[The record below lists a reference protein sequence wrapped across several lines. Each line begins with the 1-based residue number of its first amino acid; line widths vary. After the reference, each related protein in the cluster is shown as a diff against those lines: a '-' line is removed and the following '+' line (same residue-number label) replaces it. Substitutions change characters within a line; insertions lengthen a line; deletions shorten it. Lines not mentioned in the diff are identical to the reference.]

1 MAASSHYEIEFRVKG
16 DGTVTAKVD
25 GLMNKFMS
33 LSNAIEKVNRDI
45 IDNGK
50 TLTGT
55 VRFYDQQIAKMESV
69 RDATQNTTEGYKEA
83 TAAIDKLK
91 TAKAKLVDQ
100 IKKIEEPM
108 AGTLAAFNR
117 ELNVL
122 NEQQQTLAR
131 SSRSWQ
137 KYQKDIDQVK
147 GKINE
152 LTGVTKVLEGTVS
165 YYDEQIA
172 KSEKLR
178 NATAKT
184 SEAYREQTA
193 EINRLKA
200 AKAELSGSIKEIVQP
215 MEGTLAAYRNEIKVL
230 RDEQQQVAKNNTTWQ
245 EYEDRILKVKN
256 KVNDLTGATKMS
268 VKPNQD
274 LVSNAGLA
282 GATLTE
288 FSRTISDLPYGIQG
302 VANNLGQLSTLF
314 ITFASK
320 SGGFKNAIAGLVTQL
335 TGPLG
340 WILAIQGA
348 ITALEFF
355 SKAQD
360 KAKRSSNELEI
371 QITNTTTVIK
381 DQEKA
386 LQDKANKEKGVQIAA
401 QLSLVA
407 ARNFLKTAKEGMDEF
422 TDEGIAKAESALL
435 GISNMLK
442 GAGVENAKLLAD
454 ETIGVQQRIE
464 IGNILINQA
473 NKRREIA
480 DAEKAIFLA
489 SAEIT
494 NIQRKEAKESDIVEL
509 AKLKQQKKD
518 QQDIVSLSESAIV
531 RLNTEYRALDRSLA
545 TLSNAVILQ
554 PDKEAESANDIST
567 IIRDLQDELATIN
580 KDAFDAQR
588 IEVQQ
593 EYRDTLERIEKEKL
607 SVKEAEEARALA
619 AELRKQKIDKINEEQ
634 TEYELDLTEKNEREM
649 SSLKDK
655 TSRDAVSLIEKE
667 TSKRINSE
675 KKAALEN
682 IKDKKLLQAEFN
694 RIDQENIRNQ
704 IEVVQATVAA
714 GIIGAEVGSEVIEK
728 LNSKLMSLGL
738 ASADSAGKPEEFDPK
753 KALSAAREVFNAG
766 IEAAQAALDA
776 ELSIEEAKT
785 AKLNNELRK
794 RLDNENLSV
803 EQRKQINEQIT
814 KNEEE
819 LQRKR
824 DKIAEKS
831 FKLQKTLSIANTLIS
846 TYEMAVSAY
855 NALAKIPIVGPA
867 LGSAAAAAATL
878 FGLKQVDAISR
889 QQFVPSAA
897 GGRGDA
903 GGSAVPIQAP
913 DFNVVGQ
920 SQTSQLAAL
929 VQGQLDKPVKTYV
942 VASDVTTA
950 QELERNRISA
960 ATI

>member
-1 MAASSHYEIEFRVKG
+1 MATSHYEIEFNVKG
-16 DGTVTAKVD
+16 DGTVTAKVE
-25 GLMNKFMS
+25 GLMSQFRS
-33 LSNAIEKVNRDI
+33 LSNAIEKVNQDI
-45 IDNGK
+45 RDNGK

-55 VRFYDQQIAKMESV
+55 VRFYDQQIARMESL
-69 RDATQNTTEGYKEA
+69 RDATQNTTAGYKEA
-83 TAAIDKLK
+83 TEAIDKLK
-91 TAKAKLVDQ
+91 TAKAKLTDQ
-100 IKKIEEPM
+100 IKKIQEPM
-108 AGTLAAFNR
+108 EGTLAAFNK
-117 ELNVL
+117 ELKVL
-122 NEQQQTLAR
+122 NEQQQTLAK
-131 SSRSWQ
+131 SSKQWQ
-137 KYQKDIDQVK
+137 RYQKDIDQVK

-165 YYDEQIA
+165 YYDEQIS
-172 KSEKLR
+172 KTEKLR

-184 SEAYREQTA
+184 SEVYKQLTA
-193 EINRLKA
+193 EVDRLKI
-200 AKAELSGSIKEIVQP
+200 AKAELTGSIKEVVQP

-256 KVNDLTGATKMS
+256 KVNELTGATKMS

-360 KAKRSSNELEI
+360 KAKRASKELEI
-371 QITNTTTVIK
+371 QIVDTTSVIK

-386 LQDKANKEKGVQIAA
+386 LQDKANKEKGTQIAA
-401 QLSLVA
+401 QLSLIA
-407 ARNFLKTAKEGMDEF
+407 ARNFLKTAKEGMEEF
-422 TDEGIAKAESALL
+422 TDEGITKAESALL
-435 GISNMLK
+435 GISNILK
-442 GAGVENAKLLAD
+442 NAGVENAKLLAD
-454 ETIGVQQRIE
+454 ETVGIQQRIQ
-464 IGNILINQA
+464 IGNILIDQA

-494 NIQRKEAKESDIVEL
+494 NIQRKQATESDLVEL

-531 RLNTEYRALDRSLA
+531 RLNTQYRELDRSLA
-545 TLSNAVILQ
+545 VLSSSVILQ
-554 PDKEAESANDIST
+554 PDKESENANEVSKIL
-567 IIRDLQDELATIN
+567 RDLNDELSILRSN
-580 KDAFDAQR
+580 RFDAERLSAKNELRDR
-588 IEVQQ
+588 IEDIEEIAKQ
-593 EYRDTLERIEKEKL
+593 ENWSKEQVTEAKLKAEEIYTEKWKQIKVEESEFWLDLTKKDQEEATKDKLEASKKQLVDLKQSTNTEVLARKSALSASISDKKAYEKESRAIEKESITQLIKRIQLGIL
-607 SVKEAEEARALA
+607 SGKIIA
-619 AELRKQKIDKINEEQ
+619 AEGLAEIQKLQEEILKIDVSGKI
-634 TEYELDLTEKNEREM
+634 
-649 SSLKDK
+649 K
-655 TSRDAVSLIEKE
+655 TD
-667 TSKRINSE
+667 
-675 KKAALEN
+675 
-682 IKDKKLLQAEFN
+682 D
-694 RIDQENIRNQ
+694 
-704 IEVVQATVAA
+704 
-714 GIIGAEVGSEVIEK
+714 G
-728 LNSKLMSLGL
+728 
-738 ASADSAGKPEEFDPK
+738 EFDPK
-753 KALSAAREVFNAG
+753 KALDAAKEVFNAG

-785 AKLNNELRK
+785 AKVNNELRK
-794 RLDNENLSV
+794 RLDNENLSA
-803 EQRKQINEQIT
+803 EQKQKINDQIA

-819 LQRKR
+819 LQKKR
-824 DKIAEKS
+824 DKIAEKQ
-831 FKLQKTLSIANTLIS
+831 FKIQKALSIANTLVN
-846 TYEMAVSAY
+846 TGEAAMKAY
-855 NALAKIPIVGPA
+855 KAFAEIPPLAI
-867 LGSAAAAAATL
+867 AAAAAATA
-878 FGLKQVDAISR
+878 FGLAQVNAISK
-889 QQFVPSAA
+889 QQFVPSSI
-897 GGRGDA
+897 GGRSSS
-903 GGSAVPIQAP
+903 GSISTPAVQAP
-913 DFNVVGQ
+913 NFNVVGQ

-929 VQGQLDKPVKTYV
+929 VQGQLDRPVKTYV

-950 QELERNRISA
+950 QELERKRVSA

>member
-1 MAASSHYEIEFRVKG
+1 MANSVYEIEFKISETGQVQASIKG
-16 DGTVTAKVD
+16 LTEGFEALSSAVTKLRTDQQKQVETLVGTVKYYKD
-25 GLMNKFMS
+25 
-33 LSNAIEKVNRDI
+33 AIARAEEIRD
-45 IDNGK
+45 
-50 TLTGT
+50 
-55 VRFYDQQIAKMESV
+55 R
-69 RDATQNTTEGYKEA
+69 TQ
-83 TAAIDKLK
+83 
-91 TAKAKLVDQ
+91 
-100 IKKIEEPM
+100 
-108 AGTLAAFNR
+108 
-117 ELNVL
+117 
-122 NEQQQTLAR
+122 
-131 SSRSWQ
+131 
-137 KYQKDIDQVK
+137 
-147 GKINE
+147 
-152 LTGVTKVLEGTVS
+152 
-165 YYDEQIA
+165 
-172 KSEKLR
+172 
-178 NATAKT
+178 KT
-184 SEAYREQTA
+184 SEAYKEATI
-193 EINRLKA
+193 EIDKLR
-200 AKAELSGSIKEIVQP
+200 AKRDELTNSIKQAQAP
-215 MEGTLAAYRNEIKVL
+215 MEDTLAYYRAEVRSL
-230 RDEQQQVAKNNTTWQ
+230 RQQQVENAKSNKAWQ
-245 EYEDRILKVKN
+245 EYEDRITKVKTKIN
-256 KVNDLTGATKMS
+256 ELTGATKMS
-268 VKPNQD
+268 IKPNQD
-274 LVSNAGLA
+274 LISNAGLA

-314 ITFASK
+314 ITFVSK

-355 SKAQD
+355 SKEQD
-360 KAKRSSNELEI
+360 KAKKASKELEL
-371 QITNTTTVIK
+371 QITNTTNVIK

-407 ARNFLKTAKEGMDEF
+407 ARNFLKTAKEGMEEF
-422 TDEGIAKAESALL
+422 TDEGITKAESALL

-442 GAGVENAKLLAD
+442 SAGVENAKLLAD
-454 ETIGVQQRIE
+454 ETIGIQQRIE

-494 NIQRKEAKESDIVEL
+494 NIQRKEAKESDLVEL

-518 QQDIVSLSESAIV
+518 QQDIVSTSESAIV
-531 RLNTEYRALDRSLA
+531 RLNTQYRELDRSLA
-545 TLSNAVILQ
+545 VLSNSVILQ
-554 PDKEAESANDIST
+554 PEKEADSAKKISNT
-567 IIRDLQDELATIN
+567 LRDLEDELAILRAN
-580 KDAFDAQR
+580 RFDAERLSAKNELRDR
-588 IEVQQ
+588 IEDIEEVAKQENWSTQQ
-593 EYRDTLERIEKEKL
+593 VIEAKERAEEIYSEKWKQIRIEESQFWLDLTKKDQEEATKDKLEASKQQLTDLKQFSNTEVLARKSALSASISDKKAYEKEARAIEKESIMQLIKRIQLGIL
-607 SVKEAEEARALA
+607 SGKIIA
-619 AELRKQKIDKINEEQ
+619 AEGLAEIQKLQEEVLKIDVSGKGI
-634 TEYELDLTEKNEREM
+634 D
-649 SSLKDK
+649 DK
-655 TSRDAVSLIEKE
+655 GDFDPQKAVS
-667 TSKRINSE
+667 
-675 KKAALEN
+675 AA
-682 IKDKKLLQAEFN
+682 K
-694 RIDQENIRNQ
+694 
-704 IEVVQATVAA
+704 
-714 GIIGAEVGSEVIEK
+714 
-728 LNSKLMSLGL
+728 
-738 ASADSAGKPEEFDPK
+738 
-753 KALSAAREVFNAG
+753 EVFNAG

-889 QQFVPSAA
+889 QQFVPSAV
-897 GGRGDA
+897 GGRGDS
-903 GGSAVPIQAP
+903 GTLAVPIQAP

-929 VQGQLDKPVKTYV
+929 VQGQLDRPVKTYV
-942 VASDVTTA
+942 VAGDVTTA
-950 QELERNRISA
+950 QELERKRISA